1 MARSK
6 HRRYG
11 EWDNTPKKE
20 LMKEL
25 ICRLWKND
33 TTVRPIIHTRCNVTG
48 NSFLSIV
55 CTQARV
61 MFLSLK
67 HTSLVILVQTL
78 VLRDCEYISRPYHV
92 VTSSLKR
99 MREFIIIYSTTF
111 IVHSSVS
118 CCECYVSC
126 MGSLGDGAF
135 ATFAEIT
142 DSLHRSS
149 DLAKT
154 RFLCGE

>member
-1 MARSK
+1 M
-6 HRRYG
+6 
-11 EWDNTPKKE
+11 N
-20 LMKEL
+20 
-25 ICRLWKND
+25 I
-33 TTVRPIIHTRCNVTG
+33 
-48 NSFLSIV
+48 
-55 CTQARV
+55 
-61 MFLSLK
+61 
-67 HTSLVILVQTL
+67 
-78 VLRDCEYISRPYHV
+78 YHV

-118 CCECYVSC
+118 CCECYASC

-149 DLAKT
+149 DLANITSQNTTELVYNAVKCDKKKPIKKT
-154 RFLCGE
+154 RNKLFTSTVYISNVDCEAIRARIALKLGSLLSFMIRNAFP